1 VGFIVTQH
9 VRGTMATDR
18 GRRRIGR
25 GDDKRTS
32 PRSTSNGV
40 QLAAGVRLIRSGT
53 KQKLPVLVYA
63 DEEVQLNEGA
73 LAILQL
79 CDGSRSRDQIV
90 EEAAQRSSEHSL
102 EADII
107 AFLDAARARGW
118 IVDDG
123 VGS

>member
-1 VGFIVTQH
+1 
-9 VRGTMATDR
+9 M
-18 GRRRIGR
+18 
-25 GDDKRTS
+25 
-32 PRSTSNGV
+32 
-40 QLAAGVRLIRSGT
+40 
-53 KQKLPVLVYA
+53 LVHA

-107 AFLDAARARGW
+107 AFLDAAQARGW
-118 IVDDG
+118 IVEAGID
-123 VGS
+123 S